1 MSTDSDSEFIRSC
14 TSGTAARRTASWSS
28 DGSAGSTPALVRNG
42 IIRCPNSSGSSSRM
56 CAALIASHFFG
67 SNRAAFAFTLR
78 MSKASTISAIVNTS
92 RSSAIDQP
100 SRAR

>member
-1 MSTDSDSEFIRSC
+1 MSTDSDSVFIRSC
-14 TSGTAARRTASWSS
+14 TSGTAACSTASCSV
-28 DGSAGSTPALVRNG
+28 DGSTGRMPSLARNG
-42 IIRCPNSSGSSSRM
+42 IIRCANSSGGSSRM

-78 MSKASTISAIVNTS
+78 MSNASIISAIVNTS